1 MIHAHPSRKA
11 ASVSFPSSHVWD
23 NMFMKISLLNSPR
36 RASHKTC
43 PSVQDVGLFFFF
55 FAGGDTSSSRQESS
69 SEKLDAPTLMKN
81 SSSALEEQP
90 HLPDPLQSYCS
101 QPSWLEAGLL
111 PSRQPPRRS
120 PSTAERGAGRFSVL
134 RVSPRGHPPPFQPS
148 QHSFVILQYFSFWDI
163 TLRGI
168 RHRG

>member
-1 MIHAHPSRKA
+1 
-11 ASVSFPSSHVWD
+11 
-23 NMFMKISLLNSPR
+23 MKISLPNSPR

-43 PSVQDVGLFFFF
+43 PSVQDVGLFIYFFF
-55 FAGGDTSSSRQESS
+55 LLVETRAPQGKNQAL
-69 SEKLDAPTLMKN
+69 KNLDAPTLMKN

-90 HLPDPLQSYCS
+90 HLPDPLQSNCS

-120 PSTAERGAGRFSVL
+120 PSTVERGAGRFSAL

-148 QHSFVILQYFSFWDI
+148 QDSFVILQCFSFWDL